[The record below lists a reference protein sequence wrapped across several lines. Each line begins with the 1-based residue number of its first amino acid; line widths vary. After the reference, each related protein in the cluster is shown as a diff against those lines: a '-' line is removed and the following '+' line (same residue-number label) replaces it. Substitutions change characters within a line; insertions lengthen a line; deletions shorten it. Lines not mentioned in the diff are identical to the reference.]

1 MQPMRFGRMNI
12 NILDRKTDFRKIYS
26 NLNLQFVKQLNSTLS
41 ICLMRNK
48 GYSKFKVIKQN

>member
-1 MQPMRFGRMNI
+1 MNI

-48 GYSKFKVIKQN
+48 GSLQKK